1 MKFFL
6 SLWRVTEDF
15 RFLVFNFIIV
25 FSNLIAVIIVVVII
39 ATDIII
45 VITANK

>member
-25 FSNLIAVIIVVVII
+25 FSNLIAVIIVVAII

-45 VITANK
+45 VITADK